1 MEITSSVVLP
11 VSVVKMAGFRDW
23 VVETYVTYNG
33 YMAAI
38 DAPEMQNYIV
48 EHLLPDEMKDVLIR
62 SEPYLGARYGLID
75 VKRLLLNRKRI
86 LAKMKNVKG
95 KVGLLAFPAETAL
108 ARRETREA
116 AGTRRL
122 QTMMRNQQIAADYE
136 AAYAIVYY
144 GEFNQMLPP
153 PPPPVPIPAY
163 NIVHQLLSAENE
175 ETCMDGDCAICMT
188 KHKMKDS
195 CVVNCGHQFG
205 AKCMKRWTQTVTAVL
220 TCPLCRTEIK
230 EITEFRSALIE
241 IID

>member
-1 MEITSSVVLP
+1 MEITTSVVLP
-11 VSVVKMAGFRDW
+11 VSAVKMSAFRDW
-23 VVETYVTYNG
+23 VVDTYVTYDG

-48 EHLLPDEMKDVLIR
+48 EHLLPDEMKDVLVR

-122 QTMMRNQQIAADYE
+122 QTMLRNQQIAADYD
-136 AAYAIVYY
+136 AAYAIAYY
-144 GEFNQMLPP
+144 GEFNLVPP
-153 PPPPVPIPAY
+153 PPPLVPTY
-163 NIVHQLLSAENE
+163 TIVNVLLAKEDE
-175 ETCMDGDCAICMT
+175 EKCMDGDCAICMVN
-188 KHKMKDS
+188 HKIKDS

-205 AKCMKRWTQTVTAVL
+205 DKCMNRWTKTVTNAVL
-220 TCPLCRTEIK
+220 TCPLCRAEIK
-230 EITEFRSALIE
+230 EITEFVIA
-241 IID
+241 